1 MTIEVLFIFIA
12 YVIGTYMGYRMGRGS
27 VLETISHTIDQLIRQ
42 GYIQHRKDKDGE
54 LELMKWYEVD
64 NQK

>member
-1 MTIEVLFIFIA
+1 MMIELFLLFA
-12 YVIGTYMGYRMGRGS
+12 YITGTYMGYRMGRGS
-27 VLETISHTIDQLIRQ
+27 VLNVISSTIDQLIAQ
-42 GYIQHRKDKDGE
+42 GYIRHRKDKDGE